1 MTATDVRPDSAAT
14 KPLYYR
20 YSVLLTAISRFF
32 RGFIP
37 FAAVIVFNA
46 IVQMVLIWIFDPIPG
61 WNAPFII
68 ATIISFV
75 VLLWAFHALNV
86 TALAVATGKTH
97 LREVAKSGKNW
108 LAFSLWSVAIY
119 VLVLIGMIVGTTIAG
134 AWPALADFGGIG
146 VGTMISGAWL
156 ALAVLAI
163 LPFVP
168 MAAADGNQ
176 NPVVTNFKII
186 GERSLRYVVTAVILG
201 ALIVIHNLMKV
212 ADGFFIGGNLGSVIL
227 WLFWGVI
234 AAWYLSALA
243 LIYRSTNAGTNNRQ
257 SSNAD

>member
-1 MTATDVRPDSAAT
+1 MTGTDVTPDSASA

-46 IVQMVLIWIFDPIPG
+46 IVQMVLIWIFDPLPG

-119 VLVLIGMIVGTTIAG
+119 VLVLIGMIVGTMIAG
-134 AWPALADFGGIG
+134 AW
-146 VGTMISGAWL
+146 V

-186 GERSLRYVVTAVILG
+186 GERWLRYVVTAVILG
-201 ALIVIHNLMKV
+201 ALIVINNLMKV
-212 ADGFFIGGNLGSVIL
+212 ANGFFIGGNLGSVIL

-243 LIYRSTNAGTNNRQ
+243 LIYRSTNAGTNNSRQ
-257 SSNAD
+257 FSNAD

>member
-119 VLVLIGMIVGTTIAG
+119 VLVLIGMIVGTMIA
-134 AWPALADFGGIG
+134 
-146 VGTMISGAWL
+146 GAWL

-212 ADGFFIGGNLGSVIL
+212 ADGFFIGGNLGSVML